1 MTQTHN
7 IYKPAR
13 TARQSSIARNSTD
26 IRSAIAVLKFQLSII
41 RITHYWRTLQ
51 LLRSPA
57 VSAAGLLSN
66 STFAVTRDRAIDH
79 SAKKSNI
86 L

>member
-7 IYKPAR
+7 IYKPAH
-13 TARQSSIARNSTD
+13 TTRQSSIARNSTD

-57 VSAAGLLSN
+57 VSVERPPVKLNFCGYARSG
-66 STFAVTRDRAIDH
+66 DRPFR
-79 SAKKSNI
+79 KKK
-86 L
+86 